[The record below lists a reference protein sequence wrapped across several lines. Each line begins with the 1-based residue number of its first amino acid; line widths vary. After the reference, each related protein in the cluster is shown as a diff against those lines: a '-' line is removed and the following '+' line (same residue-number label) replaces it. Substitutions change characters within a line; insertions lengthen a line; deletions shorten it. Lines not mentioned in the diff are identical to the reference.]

1 MLPLLGQAEG
11 SAKGTSV
18 PTAQRVAEGGVSSR
32 KWLLTSAE
40 SRVPGTGLGSGV
52 LNAAFLVKGRVG
64 AQDKRDHVWN

>member
-1 MLPLLGQAEG
+1 MGCSWAAAPP
-11 SAKGTSV
+11 SA
-18 PTAQRVAEGGVSSR
+18 PPAGVSSR